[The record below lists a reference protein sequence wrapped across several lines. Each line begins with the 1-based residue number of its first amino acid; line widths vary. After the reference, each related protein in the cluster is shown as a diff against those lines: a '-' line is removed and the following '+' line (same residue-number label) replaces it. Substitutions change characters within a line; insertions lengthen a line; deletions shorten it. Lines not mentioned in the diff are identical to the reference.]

1 MPRSRFGRR
10 HLASTLGAL
19 DARVLCC
26 RAALTRPR
34 ARRRA
39 TASPL
44 LASMHAVLRSNV
56 GFPLAVDVD
65 LGAPAPATIHARRHR
80 HDPARRR
87 EVPPTN
93 PSVAEPVPGTSIA
106 RVDVAA
112 VSDVTGWIDTN
123 SREMALQ
130 GDVVASLFG
139 SGLENCPIGPAT
151 VTLATTNP
159 DGRAF
164 DPDTASATLTTP
176 PDFAFPAIAPA
187 ARSDVRGRSPGS
199 TPRSAWASPARRHSR
214 STSSSRP
221 PARHRHRRRLRRR
234 RVAR

>member
-1 MPRSRFGRR
+1 MPWSRFGRR

-19 DARVLCC
+19 TLACCVVVL
-26 RAALTRPR
+26 PN
-34 ARRRA
+34 A
-39 TASPL
+39 TAGAAQSDGIPL

-56 GFPLAVDVD
+56 GFPLAINVD
-65 LGAPAPATIHARRHR
+65 LGAPAPATIHADGTVAIPR
-80 HDPARRR
+80 DG
-87 EVPPTN
+87 VKFTTN
-93 PSVAEPVPGTSIA
+93 PSVADPVPGTSIA

-112 VSDVTGWIDTN
+112 MSDVTGWIDTN

-139 SGLENCPIGPAT
+139 SGLENCPIGPTT
-151 VTLATTNP
+151 VPLATTNP

-176 PDFAFPAIAPA
+176 ADFAFPAIAPGA
-187 ARSDVRGRSPGS
+187 FGCAGRNPGS
-199 TPRSAWASPARRHSR
+199 TLRSAWASPARPRSR

-221 PARHRHRRRLRRR
+221 RPRHLPRRLLRRQ
-234 RVAR
+234 RVVR